1 MAMPLALRA
10 AEVGRGNESGKEVL
24 RVKEWGVGCLG
35 MVRCKKLWPRS
46 RYSALASGVGYSTPT
61 NQGIRA
67 HTVDCYKV
75 YPFGGYTS

>member
-1 MAMPLALRA
+1 MFGYGTMQKVVATL
-10 AEVGRGNESGKEVL
+10 
-24 RVKEWGVGCLG
+24 
-35 MVRCKKLWPRS
+35 
-46 RYSALASGVGYSTPT
+46 YSALASGVGYPTPT